1 MRKRYIANFPFAA
14 FLLLLAVPACNS
26 AGKKGNKPPHWQDSN
41 RHHYVIDSNNIN
53 DTNHSFSNEY
63 YPDRE
68 EYQRVKN
75 LLEFHTRDT
84 MRVDSTYIATLAMGK
99 DISVGELEAKVSDI
113 TEPGGKL
120 MVIDST
126 QEISFRMSATLE
138 DKATERDPNFL
149 IELLGGK
156 SDVRTYDEKKN
167 KMVWQWNVTPLKE
180 GNHELILSISQVDET
195 GLGIGSPET
204 RHHSITIFSM
214 QRKKGAF
221 GKGIGNF
228 IEKYWQ
234 WLIGVIGLPLFI
246 AWFTTRRRNALLQSN
261 TGTTNPVNKG
271 QKNRKK

>member
-1 MRKRYIANFPFAA
+1 MSKSRSAIFLLPAY
-14 FLLLLAVPACNS
+14 LLLLYLLACNTAES
-26 AGKKGNKPPHWQDSN
+26 PRKLTHEDSI
-41 RHHYVIDSNNIN
+41 RMHLLDSGSHHYVIDSNI
-53 DTNHSFSNEY
+53 TYGNEY

-99 DISVGELEAKVSDI
+99 DISPAELEAKVSDI
-113 TEPGGKL
+113 SEPGGKV
-120 MVIDST
+120 MVVDST

-138 DKATERDPNFL
+138 DKATEKDPNFL

-156 SDVRTYDEKKN
+156 SDIRTYDEKKN
-167 KMVWQWNVTPLKE
+167 KMVWQWNVTPLKQ

-204 RHHSITIFSM
+204 RHHSITIFSR
-214 QRKKGAF
+214 QRKGSL

-246 AWFTTRRRNALLQSN
+246 AWFTTRRRNAMQ
-261 TGTTNPVNKG
+261 NPHAKTAKKEI
-271 QKNRKK
+271 KNRKK